1 MENIQPL
8 DRIGSAVGRVLMIS
22 GMACSV
28 LLAVNSDE
36 VIRNESLRSDQASV
50 AVLDPG
56 WD

>member
-1 MENIQPL
+1 MEKIQPL